1 VSVITAGAQVLSIG
15 LLVGMGD
22 AATKEA
28 FEWVIGNTDAIWACG
43 EVSRFMDDMSA
54 FKVFTLKVYAISAS
68 FSSVSKI
75 NRVFITSLL
84 LVLVHRMVGTNWM

>member
-1 VSVITAGAQVLSIG
+1 MSVITAGAQVLSIG

-68 FSSVSKI
+68 FSSCKQNKPCI
-75 NRVFITSLL
+75 YYLITTRFIE
-84 LVLVHRMVGTNWM
+84 R